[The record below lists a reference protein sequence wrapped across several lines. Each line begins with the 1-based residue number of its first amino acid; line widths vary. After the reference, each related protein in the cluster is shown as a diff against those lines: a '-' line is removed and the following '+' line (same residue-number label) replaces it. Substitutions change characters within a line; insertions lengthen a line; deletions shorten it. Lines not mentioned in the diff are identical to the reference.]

1 MDHPEVQDP
10 AAPSAPAPP
19 GTAPS
24 PAPRLALE
32 EPADGVEVLEPDG
45 NDTGKDLAPY
55 ADTWREA
62 TGSRSGPDRSA
73 KIRALFRLGRTQ
85 DRVRQEIPHMAD
97 RKPIESWLTDMDGVL
112 IHEGVP
118 IPGADAF
125 IKRLR
130 ESGKPF
136 LVLTNNSIY
145 TPRDLH
151 ARLRRMGLEVPI
163 ESIWTSALATAKF
176 LDDQRPNGSA
186 YVIGEAGLTT
196 ALHDIGY
203 VLTDH
208 EPDYVVLGETRTY
221 SFEAMTKAVR
231 LINGG
236 ARFICTNPDE
246 TGPSTEG
253 PLPATGAVAALI
265 TKATGKQPYFAGKPN
280 PLMMRT
286 GLNAIGAHSESSAMI
301 GDRMDTD
308 VLAGIEAGMQTFLV
322 LTGLTLPEQVENFP
336 YRPSKVVDSI
346 ADIVD
351 LV

>member
-1 MDHPEVQDP
+1 
-10 AAPSAPAPP
+10 
-19 GTAPS
+19 
-24 PAPRLALE
+24 
-32 EPADGVEVLEPDG
+32 
-45 NDTGKDLAPY
+45 
-55 ADTWREA
+55 
-62 TGSRSGPDRSA
+62 
-73 KIRALFRLGRTQ
+73 
-85 DRVRQEIPHMAD
+85 MAE

-125 IKRLR
+125 IKKLR

-145 TPRDLH
+145 TARDLQ
-151 ARLRRMGLEVPI
+151 ARLTRMGLEVPV
-163 ESIWTSALATAKF
+163 ENIWTSALATAKF
-176 LDDQRPNGSA
+176 LDDQRPGGTA

-208 EPDYVVLGETRTY
+208 DPDYVVLGETRTY

-265 TKATGKQPYFAGKPN
+265 TKATGKNPYFAGKPN

-286 GLNAIGAHSESSAMI
+286 GLNAIGAHSETSAMI

-308 VLAGIEAGMQTFLV
+308 VLAGLEAGMETFLV
-322 LTGLTLPEQVENFP
+322 LTGLTSRSDIDRHPF
-336 YRPSKVVDSI
+336 RPSNVVDSI
-346 ADIVD
+346 AD
-351 LV
+351 LVERI